1 MGIIFL
7 AKENPENIKLTSW
20 YTFLPTQLTE
30 DLLCTHHNNHPAKL
44 TGFINMR
51 KGLNRWDT

>member
-30 DLLCTHHNNHPAKL
+30 DLLCTHHTNHPAKL

-51 KGLNRWDT
+51 KGLNR